1 MRLVKE
7 EEESGK
13 HEHNMQRV
21 RKKIRGDMKYND
33 SISRKTLVITINI
46 NRSNFSLQGQ
56 RSSY

>member
-1 MRLVKE
+1 MRLVK
-7 EEESGK
+7 EESGK

-56 RSSY
+56 RLSY